1 MEIDLTKIDTMSS
14 SDIENIRVEKIKELS
29 IHQNHTALVEQK
41 IFELQI
47 KIIGLQKEKKEYEL
61 SLSKGKQNIRELNA
75 YLKILESK
83 FWTVKNS
90 GQ

>member
-61 SLSKGKQNIRELNA
+61 SLSKGKQSIRELNA